1 MSDTPPAAAS
11 PSVVPPPNAARQPV
25 EIKVDLKNPLLA
37 GILAWLVPG
46 AGHFYQ
52 GRWAKGALFCVCILG
67 TFLFGLVLG
76 EGKVVHSGGLEHV
89 SGRGLARLVQTWPI
103 IPQSC
108 VGLAA
113 SPAWIQ
119 HLRLLQKKQPLF
131 GGFMAPPDS
140 AEELSYWYEQLNVRY
155 DVGALYTIVAGLLNV
170 LAIYDAACGPV
181 ILEEEDKD
189 KDKDKDKARDD
200 KTKKKGA
207 K

>member
-1 MSDTPPAAAS
+1 MADTSPAVAS
-11 PSVVPPPNAARQPV
+11 PSALSPPSVTRQPV
-25 EIKVDLKNPLLA
+25 EIKVDLKNRLLA

-76 EGKVVHSGGLEHV
+76 EGKVVHTGGEEHV
-89 SGRGLARLVQTWPI
+89 VGRGFARLVQTWPI
-103 IPQSC
+103 LPQSC
-108 VGLAA
+108 IGLAA

-119 HLRLLQKKQPLF
+119 HLRLRQGKAPLF
-131 GGFMAPPDS
+131 GGLMAPPRS
-140 AEELSYWYEQLNVRY
+140 ADELSLWYERLNVRY

-181 ILEEEDKD
+181 ILEDEDKD
-189 KDKDKDKARDD
+189 KDKAKSQDD